1 MAANLI
7 FLNPFCIKTKRIRP
21 AAESDIKKQ
30 DTTASCFYLFLMR
43 QSLSL
48 GAGSRLDHLRHH
60 FLRLS
65 HRRGWFFE
73 RMSEHFV
80 NPFNRNDFNALFD
93 IIRNF
98 GQIFDVFMRNQ
109 PVGRNK

>member
-1 MAANLI
+1 
-7 FLNPFCIKTKRIRP
+7 
-21 AAESDIKKQ
+21 
-30 DTTASCFYLFLMR
+30 MR

-48 GAGSRLDHLRHH
+48 GAGSRLDHLRDH

-65 HRRGWFFE
+65 HRREWFFE
-73 RMSEHFV
+73 RMSEHFI
-80 NPFNRNDFNALFD
+80 NPFNRNDFDALFD
-93 IIRNF
+93 IIRNL